1 MLIEKHR
8 TDMKGHFF
16 NLFFFLVAL
25 LVGFQFPDQE
35 QNSNRPSATKA

>member
-16 NLFFFLVAL
+16 NLFFFFGCAASGVS
-25 LVGFQFPDQE
+25 VP
-35 QNSNRPSATKA
+35 